1 MTNWLIDYSLVA
13 KRGVSQRN
21 QILNSP
27 HNKMNP
33 TRINNLRELLK
44 GNEEGEI
51 IIHNLVKL

>member
-1 MTNWLIDYSLVA
+1 MTNWLIDYSLIA
-13 KRGVSQRN
+13 ERGVSHRN
-21 QILNSP
+21 HILESP
-27 HNKMNP
+27 HAKMNP